1 MNWTTEQIPS
11 HKNRIVIVTGANS
24 GIGYET
30 AKALAAK
37 GATVVMACRNLDK
50 ANEAAAEIR
59 KTVSDADLD
68 IIPLDLADLS
78 SVRKFATL
86 FNAKYSKLDLL
97 INNAGVMVPP
107 LTKTKDGFELQFGAN
122 HLGHFALTNLLLEKI
137 MATPKA
143 RIVNVS
149 SGVHHQGKL
158 DFENLNAEKGY
169 AAWGA
174 YAQSKLANL
183 LFTLELNQRLAAVNS
198 DAIAT
203 AAHPGWTLTG
213 LQNGVALWASRLLG
227 QQAPMGALPTLY
239 AATSA
244 DMKANDYA
252 GPGGFQE
259 MRGYP
264 KKVDRSAAAKDPA
277 VARRLWQV
285 SEELTSA
292 TVTAQIV
299 I

>member
-11 HKNRIVIVTGANS
+11 QKNRIVIVTGANS

-50 ANEAAAEIR
+50 ANEAAAKIR

-137 MATPKA
+137 LATPQA

-149 SGVHHQGKL
+149 SGVHHQGKV
-158 DFENLNAEKGY
+158 DFDNLNAEKGY

-183 LFTLELNQRLAAVNS
+183 LFTLELNQRLTAAKS

-264 KKVDRSAAAKDPA
+264 KKVDRSAAAKDPS

-285 SEELTSA
+285 SEELTGMA
-292 TVTAQIV
+292 ITAQI
-299 I
+299 